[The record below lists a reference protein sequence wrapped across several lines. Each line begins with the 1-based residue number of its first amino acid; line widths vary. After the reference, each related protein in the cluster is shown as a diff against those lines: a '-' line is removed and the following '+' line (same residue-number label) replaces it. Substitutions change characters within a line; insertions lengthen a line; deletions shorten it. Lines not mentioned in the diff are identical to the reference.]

1 MKKIT
6 LMLLTLTFM
15 FTSGMAVADAAADAK
30 ADEATVKQFK
40 ASPVVQN
47 FHKSAYGYAVFPKIG
62 KGGLGIGGAHGK
74 GRTYVGGKR
83 TGTASMSQV
92 TIGFQAGGQ
101 AFAQLIYFEDQR
113 AYDNFTSGKFEFGA
127 QAQAIAVTSSAGAGA
142 STAGGTSGQA
152 NTKQTKTEYS
162 NGMVVFTMGKGG
174 LMYEASVGG
183 QKFGWKAD

>member
-1 MKKIT
+1 MKNTILMVVT
-6 LMLLTLTFM
+6 LLFTL
-15 FTSGMAVADAAADAK
+15 TSGMAVADAAADAK
-30 ADEATVKQFK
+30 ADQAAVEKFNQ
-40 ASPVVQN
+40 SPVVQN
-47 FHKSAYGYAVFPKIG
+47 FHKSAYGYAIFPKMG

-83 TGTASMSQV
+83 TGVASMTQV

-101 AFAQLIYFEDQR
+101 AFTQLIYFEDER
-113 AYDNFTSGKFEFGA
+113 AYKNFTSGKFEFGA
-127 QAQAIAVTSSAGAGA
+127 QAEAIAVTSSAGAGA

-162 NGMVVFTMGKGG
+162 DGMVVFTMGKGG

-183 QKFGWKAD
+183 QKFGWKPD